1 MSFRRGG
8 AAKRR
13 DALEPELIAALH
25 AAGVQTWQ
33 LHGTG
38 LPDLLCLFRTR
49 FYALE
54 IKSSPSAKLTEAQQH
69 CPWPVVRSLDD
80 AFAALG
86 IQVRASHRVA

>member
-8 AAKRR
+8 AKKRR
-13 DALEPELIAALH
+13 DALEPDLLAALH

-38 LPDLLCLFRTR
+38 LPDLLCLFRGR

-54 IKSSPSAKLTEAQQH
+54 IKSSASAPLTDAQQH
-69 CPWPVVRSLDD
+69 CPWPVVRSLDA

-86 IQVRASHRVA
+86 IQVRPSNRVA

>member
-8 AAKRR
+8 AKKRR
-13 DALEPELIAALH
+13 DALEPDLLAALH

-38 LPDLLCLFRTR
+38 LPDLLCFFRGR
-49 FYALE
+49 FTPLE
-54 IKSSPSAKLTEAQQH
+54 VKSSASSPLTPYQRDM
-69 CPWPVVRSLDD
+69 PWPVVRSIDD

-86 IQVRASHRVA
+86 ITVRPSNRVA

>member
-8 AAKRR
+8 AKKRR
-13 DALEPELIAALH
+13 DALEPELLAALH

-38 LPDLLCLFRTR
+38 LPDLLCYFRGK
-49 FYALE
+49 FLPLE
-54 IKSSPSAKLTEAQQH
+54 IKSSATAHLTAAQRDI
-69 CPWPVVRSLDD
+69 PWPVVRSIDD

-86 IQVRASHRVA
+86 IAVRETLHAP